1 MASGSRTY
9 YHKRLFLFFLGF
21 LWAIVLC
28 FIGFQYIREKQY
40 KQEFLSAQL
49 QLYNRNLICQVDE
62 GLLYE
67 EYIESHVKPF
77 EELRISVVSL
87 SGAVVYDNLIPLDSL
102 NNHLSRP
109 EIEQALK
116 KGQGYHIGRY
126 SESDGRLYFY
136 SATKGERAI
145 VRTAIPYSAS
155 LKDML
160 KADWTFLGIMIAIS
174 VFASV
179 LAYFASIRLGATL
192 AKINRLHEEEE
203 KNRLKRQLTNNINHE
218 LKTPVA
224 SMQVC
229 LETLLNGIQLTD
241 AKKMEL
247 IERCYMNNARL
258 SNLLRDVSL
267 ITRLEDGSQLIGKEE
282 VLLNGIIE
290 EIKEELEVVSENGKM
305 ILHASFNEE
314 VVINGNLSLIG
325 AIFRNLTENAIAY
338 SEGKNIYITLLENT
352 PDSCSISFEDDG
364 RGVDPEKL
372 PFLFDRF
379 YRIDKGRSRRI
390 GGTGL
395 GLSIVK
401 HAVQFHGG
409 KISVTNR
416 AGGGLRFVFTLKK

>member
-1 MASGSRTY
+1 MASGSRTF

-192 AKINRLHEEEE
+192 AKLNRLHEEEE

>member
-1 MASGSRTY
+1 MASGIRTF

-40 KQEFLSAQL
+40 KSEFLNAQL

-62 GLLYE
+62 GLSYD
-67 EYIESHVKPF
+67 EYIESNVKPF
-77 EELRISVVSL
+77 DELRISVVSL
-87 SGAVVYDNLIPLDSL
+87 SGAVVYDNKISLDSL

-155 LKDML
+155 LNVML

-192 AKINRLHEEEE
+192 AKLNRLHEEEE

-229 LETLLNGIQLTD
+229 LETLLSGIQLTD

-258 SNLLRDVSL
+258 SSLLRDVSL
-267 ITRLEDGSQLIGKEE
+267 ITRLEDGSQLITKEE
-282 VLLNGIIE
+282 VVLNCIID
-290 EIKEELEVVSENGKM
+290 EIREELSIVSENGKM
-305 ILHASFNEE
+305 DLHASFNEE

-338 SEGKNIYITLLENT
+338 SEGRNIYITLLENT
-352 PDSCSISFEDDG
+352 PGSCTISFEDDG
-364 RGVDPEKL
+364 KGVDPEKL

-379 YRIDKGRSRRI
+379 YRIDKGRSRRL

-409 KISVTNR
+409 RISVTNR